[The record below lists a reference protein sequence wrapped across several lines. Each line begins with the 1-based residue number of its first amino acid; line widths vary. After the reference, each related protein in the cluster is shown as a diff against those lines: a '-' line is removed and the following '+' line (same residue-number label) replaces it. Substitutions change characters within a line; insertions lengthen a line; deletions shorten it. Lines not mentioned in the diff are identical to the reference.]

1 MISQFLTKCII
12 FMLVMVISGSAFAC
26 GESLFRVGKGVS
38 YREYTAPIPGNIIV
52 VASTPQ
58 EMSMV
63 ERLAAAGHHVTVVA
77 DANELPDSLADT
89 DTDIVLAMFNDREL
103 VEGALNSYQATYLP
117 VAEDNPEQIRQ
128 AKDLYA
134 RSLVTDDSVKQFL
147 KTIHKTLKQ
156 RQT

>member
-1 MISQFLTKCII
+1 
-12 FMLVMVISGSAFAC
+12 
-26 GESLFRVGKGVS
+26 
-38 YREYTAPIPGNIIV
+38 
-52 VASTPQ
+52 
-58 EMSMV
+58 
-63 ERLAAAGHHVTVVA
+63 VTVVA
-77 DANELPDSLADT
+77 DANELPASLADT
-89 DTDIVLAMFNDREL
+89 DADIVFAMFNDREL
-103 VEGALNSYQATYLP
+103 VEGALNPYQATFLP